1 MQIMTP
7 KMGRRS
13 GFTLVELLVV
23 IAIIGVLIALLLPAV
38 QQAREAARRMSCSNN
53 MKQLGLALHT
63 WHDTYNNFPNG
74 QVDDDND
81 SFGWG
86 FHLLPQLEQNNI
98 YNQVTAYTG
107 SNGEKVVLF
116 TKPGR
121 HKLSAPCTVGSSNI
135 DTCNQWSRNR
145 NGAWD
150 ATLRQGPLDAFIC
163 PSDVLPKEDD
173 EGNGKNNYLGNMGWE
188 LRDGVNH
195 DGTDYYGCAQFS
207 GSRQNGVL
215 LFDNQNDTTYMTNFA
230 TISDGS
236 SNTVAIGEV
245 TESRNVT
252 PQKTNDCRFP
262 IWAGGNGGGCNGR
275 CIGAN
280 LRIMDTQYYINRR
293 DNTDQADQSFGSQHP
308 GGAQFLFCDG
318 SVHFVPETINL
329 TVYRA
334 IGSRNDGVPVT
345 LP

>member
-1 MQIMTP
+1 MQIISP
-7 KMGRRS
+7 RKGRS

-53 MKQLGLALHT
+53 LKQLGLAMHNF
-63 WHDTYNNFPNG
+63 HDTYQYFPNG
-74 QVDDDND
+74 QTDDDND
-81 SFGWG
+81 SFGFG
-86 FHLLPQLEQNNI
+86 FHLLPQLELGNLHDQI
-98 YNQVTAYTG
+98 TSYTG
-107 SNGEKVVLF
+107 TGGEKVVLMIR
-116 TKPGR
+116 PGR
-121 HKLSAPCTVGSSNI
+121 HKLSAPCTDAVNI

-150 ATLRQGPLDAFIC
+150 APLRASALDAFIC
-163 PSDVLPKEDD
+163 PSDILPRQDD
-173 EGNGKNNYLGNMGWE
+173 EGNGKSNYLGNMGWE
-188 LRDGVNH
+188 MRDGVLH
-195 DGTDYYGCAQFS
+195 DGSNYYYGCAQFS

-215 LFDNQNDTTYMTNFA
+215 LFDNENNNTFMTNFA
-230 TISDGS
+230 QITDGS

-245 TESRNVT
+245 TATYRAT
-252 PQKTNDCRFP
+252 PQVTNDCRFP

-275 CIGAN
+275 CISAN
-280 LRIMDTQYYINRR
+280 LRIMDTAYYINRK
-293 DNTDQADQSFGSQHP
+293 DNTDESDQSFGSQHP

-318 SVHFVPETINL
+318 SVHFVPETVNL
-329 TVYRA
+329 SVYRA